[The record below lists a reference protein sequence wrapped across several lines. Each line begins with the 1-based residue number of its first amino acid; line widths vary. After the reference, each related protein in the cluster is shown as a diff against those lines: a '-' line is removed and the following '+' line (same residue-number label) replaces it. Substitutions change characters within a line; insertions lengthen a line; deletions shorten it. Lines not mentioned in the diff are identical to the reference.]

1 MTFSIKDFLCK
12 CDQRNL
18 RIWSTFTEEILN
30 GKTSF
35 LVQCHGWPTKKVLG
49 FRWSKKV
56 KIRIETISFWKNV
69 SVFSN
74 FLHFHIQWKL
84 ADKIL
89 SIFENLQ
96 TLWKKKKKKKRKNTH
111 AAVNEKRK
119 TEKSWTLFYNRLFY
133 NLLK

>member
-1 MTFSIKDFLCK
+1 MTFSIKDFPCK

-96 TLWKKKKKKKRKNTH
+96 TLWKKKKRKKEKILMQPSMRK
-111 AAVNEKRK
+111 EKLRK
-119 TEKSWTLFYNRLFY
+119 VELCFTTGCFITF
-133 NLLK
+133 